1 MTRTRIAVLAAAVL
15 AAGLVPL
22 AGAGAGAGTIP
33 EGGPGI
39 TIVHGIG
46 PGPATVDI
54 YLGGTDAT
62 EWDLALAAVKYGD
75 VKTEQLPAGGYNVL
89 ICTAAADPDE
99 TITACA
105 DNGASAVNGNSGT
118 NVDVEAGVSE
128 LWVAAYGDPESGRP
142 VVVSF
147 PLDLSCVEPTADAR
161 ATAVHAATAPPV
173 DVLAAP
179 AGNEPAPVVEDL
191 AWGESA
197 SADVPAGEYDVA
209 VELTDGT
216 PVLEATVPLDAQFNT
231 AAIVVGNPQFEA
243 PFQPLLVR
251 FPLEECGVA
260 TTVTTVPPTTPTT
273 GPAAAVTTRPT
284 FTG

>member
-1 MTRTRIAVLAAAVL
+1 MIKRIAGVAAVAL
-15 AAGLVPL
+15 AVGLVPL
-22 AGAGAGAGTIP
+22 ADAGAGTIP

-46 PGPATVDI
+46 PGPAAVDI
-54 YLGGTDAT
+54 YLGETDAT
-62 EWDLALAAVKYGD
+62 EWDLVLAGFEYGEVETAD
-75 VKTEQLPAGGYNVL
+75 LPAGGYNVL
-89 ICTAAADPDE
+89 ICTAAADPGE

-105 DNGASAVNGNSGT
+105 DNGAMAVNGNSGT

-128 LWVAAYGDPESGRP
+128 LWVAAYGDPEFGRP
-142 VVVSF
+142 VVIAF
-147 PLDLSCVEPTADAR
+147 PIDLSCVEPTADAR

-179 AGNEPAPVVEDL
+179 VGADPAPIVEDL
-191 AWGESA
+191 AWGELA
-197 SADVPAGEYDVA
+197 AIDVPAGEYDVA

-216 PVLEATVPLDAQFNT
+216 PVLDATVPLDARFNT

-243 PFQPLLVR
+243 SFQPLVVR
-251 FPLEECGVA
+251 FPLEECVVP
-260 TTVTTVPPTTPTT
+260 TTQTTVPPTTPTT
-273 GPAAAVTTRPT
+273 GPAPAVTTQPT